1 MSETS
6 EHPLISRHSQ
16 VISTATRLA
25 FYPLVVTGG
34 HGARLCD
41 ASGRER
47 IDFLASAATLNVGIG
62 HPAVVAAVQQQAER
76 LLHYNAAYVY
86 HEPMVELAEFLGRVT
101 PGSFPKRVSFGLSG
115 GDANDGVIKAARHF
129 TGRQKII
136 AFQGSYHGT
145 TYGALSLS
153 SVNLDMRRGLGP
165 FLPEIYHVPFPD
177 VYHDPDRAGPDACG
191 EKALAVLDELFAT
204 RVPPEEVAAVII
216 EPVQGDSGVLVPAV
230 SFMQGLA
237 ERCRRHGILLVAEEV
252 QTGIGR
258 TGTWFAIEHF
268 GVEPDVVI
276 CGKAISSGLPLSAIV
291 ARSEI
296 LAAWQPP
303 AHTFSSGG
311 NPVCAAAALATLRVV
326 EQEGLVERSHVAGER
341 LCAGLQALAGRHPLI
356 GDVRGLGLMRGVEL
370 VQDREL
376 RTPAVV
382 ETAKVCWRCWELGL
396 LITFLRGNVLRIVP
410 PLVITDQDIDEAL
423 TILDTALT
431 DVAAGRVDDAAVSN
445 LKGW

>member
-1 MSETS
+1 MKDESA
-6 EHPLISRHSQ
+6 LIGRHGQ
-16 VISTATRLA
+16 VISNATRLA

-34 HGARLCD
+34 HGAWVRD
-41 ASGRER
+41 AAGRER

-62 HPAVVAAVQQQAER
+62 HPAVVAAVREQAER

-86 HEPMVELAEFLGRVT
+86 HEPMVELAETLARVT
-101 PGSFPKRVSFGLSG
+101 PGGFAKRVAFGLSG

-153 SVNLDMRRGLGP
+153 SVNLDMRRRLGP

-177 VYHDPDRAGPDACG
+177 VYHEAASPEASGAR
-191 EKALAVLDELFAT
+191 ALAVLDDLFAT

-216 EPVQGDSGVLVPAV
+216 EPVQGDSGVLVPPRA
-230 SFMQGLA
+230 FMQGLA

-258 TGTWFAIEHF
+258 TGRWFAIEHF

-326 EQEGLVERSHVAGER
+326 EQEGLVGRARAAGEHLR
-341 LCAGLQALAGRHPLI
+341 AGLQTLAGRHALI
-356 GDVRGLGLMRGVEL
+356 GDVRGFGLMQGVEL
-370 VQDREL
+370 VQDRER
-376 RTPAVV
+376 RTPAVI
-382 ETAKVCWRCWELGL
+382 ETAKVCWRCFELGL
-396 LITFLRGNVLRIVP
+396 LITFLRGNVLRMVP
-410 PLVITDQDIDEAL
+410 PLVITDGEIDAAL